1 MAIPASDPTIRITI
15 KPSHRPSVLAAVSI
29 ELQTDLGLIRFHDGR
44 ILRNKAGQL
53 WFSLPTF
60 SITVGKSYE
69 YKPTLELSAALHQ
82 QVASAALAEFE
93 QWEHESQT
101 VPSGGVK

>member
-1 MAIPASDPTIRITI
+1 MPDDPTIRITI

-29 ELQTDLGLIRFHDGR
+29 DLHTDLGTIRIHDGR

-69 YKPTLELSAALHQ
+69 YQASLELSGALHRQVSEAALK
-82 QVASAALAEFE
+82 AYE
-93 QWEHESQT
+93 QSE
-101 VPSGGVK
+101 PGGGR